1 MLQNTRGR
9 VSSKRLGTEKM
20 LWDHRKSEGWCCPI
34 RDECFCEKT
43 IGKGNRVDEGDVN
56 QIYWILSVNLESC
69 GFRLWIL
76 TVSFVCGS
84 WLWFLPLDL
93 VSFMRIQTANVLW
106 TKLPDADGNGVA
118 GDASKSMVMPAI
130 MYYYVTSMSNM
141 RPVFYIEMPG
151 RTRLDIPRISSSN
164 IPFEYSE

>member
-1 MLQNTRGR
+1 
-9 VSSKRLGTEKM
+9 
-20 LWDHRKSEGWCCPI
+20 
-34 RDECFCEKT
+34 
-43 IGKGNRVDEGDVN
+43 
-56 QIYWILSVNLESC
+56 
-69 GFRLWIL
+69 
-76 TVSFVCGS
+76 
-84 WLWFLPLDL
+84 
-93 VSFMRIQTANVLW
+93 MRIQTANVLW